1 MPKTRHH
8 AYCSARWC
16 SNSGAKGS
24 VKFFRLPK
32 DERCDKWLAYA
43 NREDLAGLSREQLNK
58 SHRLCSEHFTDEAYA
73 DPQKTKLL
81 REALPSVKV
90 TDERFR
96 FLASEEALQ
105 VDDNDSGDL
114 GGCAQEAGSASPTDL
129 DTDAPLEAMR
139 GAEGQNQPQGTGD
152 TPALSST
159 PTTSIPQGGEQT
171 TGSPSTPQPGPSG
184 SCPLRRGRKRKLFTP
199 QTATIVSKWKG
210 DAQKYRKVL
219 SRTRKQE
226 RTRKP
231 TKKAALQTL
240 RSIVSAEFY
249 TLLEGQVLIQGRK
262 KKGRRW
268 PQELREFALSMYF
281 HGPKAYRFLSKVL
294 ALPTPRSLRR
304 WLSEV
309 PMTPGII
316 SGVFDVLKDTV
327 KDWPLEDRACIIMF
341 DEMSLRPNLQYDKGN
356 DVVIG
361 FSDDGLE
368 RTTEVANTAFVA
380 LLSGISK
387 PWVQPLAFAVAKTT
401 LRAEKMR
408 ELLQTLIRQLNEIQL
423 YVKAVVCDQGSS
435 NVKLSE
441 QLEVTQEEPF
451 FEVDGHKVYFFF
463 DTPHLI
469 KCTRN
474 NLRAPHKLFIGK
486 EAHPEIVDW
495 QYIRDLYESSNPLRQ
510 RLARKLTDDHIYKRP
525 FNSMKVRFATQVLS
539 DTVSL
544 AMLFMISIGALPGTA
559 KSTADFIERMDKL
572 FDCLNSNSST
582 AVNGKMNYAISANSE
597 HLEFLQEAVKWIASW
612 RFDSPRQP
620 HTIRGWLVTIRA
632 VLMLWEDLSQ
642 NFNFTCLLT
651 RHLQQD
657 PLENLFGS
665 LRMKHGSNEHPNVL
679 QFIAALKH
687 VSVGKLF
694 TLTSRGNCEVHDS
707 YMLARLSQGD
717 PAQALDIQE
726 VDVPTGEMSGEDLP
740 DITEENVLY
749 CFAGNLVQQFLK
761 SRPTDCACE
770 RLLKERG
777 FFEAVKRWKNV
788 F

>member
-171 TGSPSTPQPGPSG
+171 TGSPSTPQPGPS
-184 SCPLRRGRKRKLFTP
+184 
-199 QTATIVSKWKG
+199 
-210 DAQKYRKVL
+210 
-219 SRTRKQE
+219 
-226 RTRKP
+226 
-231 TKKAALQTL
+231 
-240 RSIVSAEFY
+240 
-249 TLLEGQVLIQGRK
+249 
-262 KKGRRW
+262 
-268 PQELREFALSMYF
+268 
-281 HGPKAYRFLSKVL
+281 
-294 ALPTPRSLRR
+294 
-304 WLSEV
+304 
-309 PMTPGII
+309 
-316 SGVFDVLKDTV
+316 
-327 KDWPLEDRACIIMF
+327 
-341 DEMSLRPNLQYDKGN
+341 
-356 DVVIG
+356 
-361 FSDDGLE
+361 
-368 RTTEVANTAFVA
+368 
-380 LLSGISK
+380 
-387 PWVQPLAFAVAKTT
+387 
-401 LRAEKMR
+401 
-408 ELLQTLIRQLNEIQL
+408 
-423 YVKAVVCDQGSS
+423 
-435 NVKLSE
+435 
-441 QLEVTQEEPF
+441 
-451 FEVDGHKVYFFF
+451 
-463 DTPHLI
+463 
-469 KCTRN
+469 
-474 NLRAPHKLFIGK
+474 
-486 EAHPEIVDW
+486 
-495 QYIRDLYESSNPLRQ
+495 
-510 RLARKLTDDHIYKRP
+510 
-525 FNSMKVRFATQVLS
+525 
-539 DTVSL
+539 
-544 AMLFMISIGALPGTA
+544 
-559 KSTADFIERMDKL
+559 ADFIERMDKL

-777 FFEAVKRWKNV
+777 SAFTGSHQTLAMLQAHGKPGGLFADLTPSSAGFFEAVKRWKNV